1 MADDTKRTSLPEQE
15 LVIDESSRPGTDSS
29 ILINIVGG
37 ILFMLL
43 VMGITFPMKNMRGVG
58 TNMGLS
64 YYYEIV
70 YLRGPIQF
78 WELVF
83 AGMIISH
90 LVQKVRVV
98 RKQSSAM
105 SVAQPLLEGIDF
117 ANDEE
122 VSGIRRKIREFDGY
136 EDSILMTRLDRVL
149 AQWLGTRDVGLVST
163 WSGTEGMR
171 FTDSSNAS
179 HGIVGILTMG
189 VTMLGFIGTVLG
201 LGQAVSG
208 FSSFLSGNLDLEL
221 IKGAL
226 RGVTGNLGVAFDTTL
241 LALVLVLALTFP
253 IASITRRESDCIG
266 EMDNFIDDKII
277 SRLPSSEPAS
287 IRIENLEDSIDAAF
301 RRYIPDPDR
310 YDEVFSRAID
320 KAADVMQQK
329 FSLLT
334 SSYEAALTDMV
345 NRLAASLGAVGDSM
359 ESTMRGMVLDVQRQ
373 DEAMVNIRKA
383 IAAEESTRLKSMLSD
398 FQDQSGKVANLYT
411 DRVKSLE
418 TSTREGM
425 DRTISAAQQLAE
437 RLSDIRDTASKIDK
451 MLRLQE
457 SVDKSLSGLS
467 ASDEFGRM
475 LQDLRGHLAQTDDF
489 CRKISKPRVITLREE
504 PLS

>member
-1 MADDTKRTSLPEQE
+1 MADNPTRSNPAEPE
-15 LVIDESSRPGTDSS
+15 LVIDESSRPGTDTKFW
-29 ILINIVGG
+29 INLAGGLIFLAIVLG
-37 ILFMLL
+37 L
-43 VMGITFPMKNMRGVG
+43 VRIFQQYQASNKA
-58 TNMGLS
+58 L
-64 YYYEIV
+64 YYYYAIIWE
-70 YLRGPIQF
+70 RGPIQF
-78 WELVF
+78 WELLF
-83 AGMIISH
+83 AGMVLTH
-90 LVQKVRVV
+90 VLQKLRILRRQVG
-98 RKQSSAM
+98 AM
-105 SVAQPLLEGIDF
+105 ALAQPILETVDF

-122 VSGIRRKIREFDGY
+122 ISATRRKLRDLPEF
-136 EDSILMTRLDRVL
+136 EDSILLTRLDRVL

-163 WSGTEGMR
+163 WSGTEGQR
-171 FTDSSNAS
+171 FGDSSAAS
-179 HGIVGILTMG
+179 HNLVGILTMG
-189 VTMLGFIGTVLG
+189 ITMLGFIGTVLG

-208 FSSFLSGNLDLEL
+208 FSSFLSGAIDLEL

-226 RGVTGNLGVAFDTTL
+226 RGVTGNLGIAFDTTL

-253 IASITRRESDCIG
+253 TNTIARRETDAIG
-266 EMDNFIDDKII
+266 EIDNFIDDKII

-345 NRLAASLGAVGDSM
+345 NRLAGSLGAVGDSM
-359 ESTMRGMVLDVQRQ
+359 ESTMRAMVLDVQRQ

-383 IAAEESTRLKSMLSD
+383 IAAEESTRLKSMLAD
-398 FQDQSGKVANLYT
+398 FQEQSGRVAGLYNE
-411 DRVKSLE
+411 RAKSLE
-418 TSTREGM
+418 ASTREGM

-437 RLSDIRDTASKIDK
+437 RLSDIRDTAAKLDK

-457 SVDKSLSGLS
+457 SVDKSLTGLT
-467 ASDEFGRM
+467 ASEEFTQM

-489 CRKISKPRVITLREE
+489 CRRISKPRVITLREE
-504 PLS
+504 PLH